1 MKVNLF
7 LALSFPLF
15 LGILIGVD
23 ERVGFCSYSGSRIR
37 HHTPSD
43 VVTRAIDRIFEKN
56 LRFHVKY
63 CSKKRVQYL
72 VFSNSLLVLTV
83 LSFWGKNWALK
94 SCIVWQHVSQLA
106 FTIFISNNHVPFHLL
121 WKKLLVKSLQVSK
134 YYDHCCK
141 FQKWHSCH
149 GAFNSKKIHFNY
161 IINRIGGKVT
171 KIIAKSQKKN
181 KALVKGRFFRF

>member
-1 MKVNLF
+1 MD
-7 LALSFPLF
+7 
-15 LGILIGVD
+15 D
-23 ERVGFCSYSGSRIR
+23 EVYTCSYSGSRIR

-83 LSFWGKNWALK
+83 LSFWEKNWALDYNSMEFWDFLK
-94 SCIVWQHVSQLA
+94 SYIVWQHVSQLV

-121 WKKLLVKSLQVSK
+121 WKKHLVKRLQVPK

-171 KIIAKSQKKN
+171 KMIAKSQTKN